1 MKTKSQ
7 AIFRAILKK
16 NDESLPIDTPDQ
28 RKRQH
33 LQNSQALAM
42 SPQKPE
48 SHVQMFQD
56 FVKRVVSKLIE
67 KEAYNASSK
76 EARNKNPKDHKT

>member
-76 EARNKNPKDHKT
+76 ETSHTKTKDKKT

>member
-1 MKTKSQ
+1 MKTRSQ

-16 NDESLPIDTPDQ
+16 NDESLPIDTPEQ

-33 LQNSQALAM
+33 SQNTQALAM

-76 EARNKNPKDHKT
+76 DARNKNPKDHKT

>member
-76 EARNKNPKDHKT
+76 ETSRTKTEDKKT